1 MSIKKT
7 LRFTTASAV
16 SMIVFYSFFA
26 CKQDKLPTPQAPS
39 FCDSIS
45 ATYNDSVKAIIDSK
59 CSVAGCH
66 LNTQSP
72 ILNNYTQVF
81 GSSGRIAIRSLD
93 LKTMPPLGMPQ
104 LTEDEIKILTCWR
117 EAGFPEN

>member
-1 MSIKKT
+1 MKKM
-7 LRFTTASAV
+7 LRFLTAST
-16 SMIVFYSFFA
+16 IVLFAFYSFYA
-26 CKQDKLPTPQAPS
+26 CKQDKLPLPEVPT
-39 FCDSIS
+39 FCDSITAS
-45 ATYNDSVKAIIDSK
+45 YNDTVKAIIDSK

-72 ILNNYTQVF
+72 NLNNFTQVF
-81 GSSGRIAIRSLD
+81 NNSNRIAVRALD